1 MSLTLHLGVTEIPY
15 ANNPQLS
22 AKQRKKSKAST
33 QTTGDVA
40 EILEAEYHIM
50 QIFFNLH
57 DKGIA
62 KDLESSLEGALENLL
77 AGAPLG
83 GNAFAEAESEIEQR
97 FKNFLTNREMETL
110 GYPGVPTQAAL
121 EGVNHRLKH
130 PYKKS
135 NPRRPSFIDTGLYE
149 SSFKAWVD

>member
-1 MSLTLHLGVTEIPY
+1 MSITLHLGVTEIPY

-77 AGAPLG
+77 TGAPLG

-121 EGVNHRLKH
+121 AGINHRLKH

-135 NPRRPSFIDTGLYE
+135 NPRRPSFVDTGLYE